1 MKNNKKKLKFKE
13 EKKLHKTQRA
23 LLGFFQKMRRLVSF
37 IFSNPSIKKY
47 KKNKTGINKEKTNK
61 KKMPSLATDKSD
73 GRFRTEPQNEFVG
86 LRFDYLLGD
95 VEMRQIGDA
104 AQK

>member
-1 MKNNKKKLKFKE
+1 
-13 EKKLHKTQRA
+13 
-23 LLGFFQKMRRLVSF
+23 
-37 IFSNPSIKKY
+37 
-47 KKNKTGINKEKTNK
+47 
-61 KKMPSLATDKSD
+61 MPSLATDKSD

-104 AQK
+104 AQKWDVALTQLEDGTILDATRQ